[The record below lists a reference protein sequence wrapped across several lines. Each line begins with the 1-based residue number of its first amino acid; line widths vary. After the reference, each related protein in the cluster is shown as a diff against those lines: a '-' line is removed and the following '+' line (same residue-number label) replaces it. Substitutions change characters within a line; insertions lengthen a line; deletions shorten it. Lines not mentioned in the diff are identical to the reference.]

1 MSLVSEKPITYLIT
15 RGEATSENFASAK
28 QQILD
33 IIALAVEEKVS
44 LIQIREKHL
53 TAPLLCELTESAVSV
68 TRGSSTKVLVNDRA
82 DIAMACGADGVHL
95 TSNSIPVNVIRSMVP
110 ADFLVGIS
118 SHSLDDAMAAAQDG
132 ADFAVLAPVFD
143 TPGKGEPLGID
154 MLAEV
159 CRATQPF
166 SILALGGT
174 NERNL
179 AEVLRAGA
187 SGFAAIRAMNEPDRL
202 KQLMRMVTSQ

>member
-53 TAPLLCELTESAVSV
+53 TARLLCELTESAVSV

-95 TSNSIPVNVIRSMVP
+95 TSNSIPVNVIRSMVR
-110 ADFLVGIS
+110 ADFLVGVS
-118 SHSLDDAMAAAQDG
+118 AHSRDDVMTAVRHG
-132 ADFAVLAPVFD
+132 ADFAVLAPVFS

-154 MLAEV
+154 RLAEI
-159 CRATQPF
+159 CEEARPF
-166 SILALGGT
+166 PVLALGGIDEK
-174 NERNL
+174 NV
-179 AEVLRAGA
+179 ADALRAGA

-202 KQLMRMVTSQ
+202 KQLMRMVRSQ

>member
-53 TAPLLCELTESAVSV
+53 TALLLCELTESAVSV

>member
-53 TAPLLCELTESAVSV
+53 TALLLCELTESAVSV
-68 TRGSSTKVLVNDRA
+68 TRGSTTKVLVNDRA

-166 SILALGGT
+166 PILALGGT

-187 SGFAAIRAMNEPDRL
+187 GGFAAIRAMNEPDRL

>member
-53 TAPLLCELTESAVSV
+53 TARLLCELTESAVSV

-166 SILALGGT
+166 PILALGGT

>member
-53 TAPLLCELTESAVSV
+53 TALLLCELTESAVSV
-68 TRGSSTKVLVNDRA
+68 TRGSTTKVLVNDRA

-166 SILALGGT
+166 PILALGGT

>member
-15 RGEATSENFASAK
+15 RGEATGENFASAK

-68 TRGSSTKVLVNDRA
+68 TRSSSTKVLVNDRA

-166 SILALGGT
+166 PILALGGT

>member
-53 TAPLLCELTESAVSV
+53 TALLLCELTEAAVALAG
-68 TRGSSTKVLVNDRA
+68 GSTTKVLVNDRA
-82 DIAMACGADGVHL
+82 DIAMTCGADGVHL

-166 SILALGGT
+166 PILALGGT

>member
-166 SILALGGT
+166 PILALGGT

>member
-53 TAPLLCELTESAVSV
+53 TALLLCELTESAVSV

-110 ADFLVGIS
+110 ADFLVGVS
-118 SHSLDDAMAAAQDG
+118 AHSLDDVAAAAQHG

-166 SILALGGT
+166 PILALGGT

>member
-53 TAPLLCELTESAVSV
+53 TALLLCELTESAVSV

-166 SILALGGT
+166 PILALGGT

-202 KQLMRMVTSQ
+202 KQLMRMVRSQ

>member
-53 TAPLLCELTESAVSV
+53 TALLLCELTESAVSV

-166 SILALGGT
+166 PILALGGT